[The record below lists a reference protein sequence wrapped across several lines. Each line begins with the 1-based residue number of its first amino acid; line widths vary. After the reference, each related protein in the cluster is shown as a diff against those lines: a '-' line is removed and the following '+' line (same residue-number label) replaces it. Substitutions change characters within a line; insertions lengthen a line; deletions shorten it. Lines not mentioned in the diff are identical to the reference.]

1 MKNEVLSC
9 IETRRSVRAY
19 ERRQVEEEKLR
30 AVLRAGT
37 FAASGMGRQ
46 AAQIVVVQDAETI
59 GALSRLNAEIWGTE
73 GDHYYGAPTLLL
85 VFADSEVRTFVEDGC
100 CVLTTLMLAA
110 HAVGLG
116 TCWINRE
123 RQMFEREEG
132 RELMRRWGLSSSM
145 KGIGA
150 LSLGYPAE
158 EPKAPA
164 PRKADYI
171 KRV

>member
-19 ERRQVEEEKLR
+19 EKRQVEEEKLQ

-46 AAQIVVVQDAETI
+46 SAQIVAVQDPETI
-59 GALSRLNAEIWGTE
+59 ETLSRLNAEILGAE
-73 GDHYYGAPTLLL
+73 GDPYYGAPTLLL

-100 CVLTTLMLAA
+100 CVLANLMLAA

-132 RELMRRWGLSSSM
+132 QELMRRWGLSPSM
-145 KGIGA
+145 KGVGA
-150 LSLGYPAE
+150 LSLGYAAGE
-158 EPKAPA
+158 TKAPA

-171 KRV
+171 RRV